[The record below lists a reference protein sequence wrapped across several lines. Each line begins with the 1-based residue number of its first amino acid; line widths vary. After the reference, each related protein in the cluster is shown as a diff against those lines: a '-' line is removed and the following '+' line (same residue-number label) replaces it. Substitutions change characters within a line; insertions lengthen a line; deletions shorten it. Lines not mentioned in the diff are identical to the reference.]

1 MFERSFL
8 SGYFNMNALLSD
20 TSAIV
25 GRAIRWW
32 RDELRSFWPTAR
44 QGDGG
49 KLDVVVAI
57 ADDGSV
63 RLAEGT
69 SGRLPKGVRAA
80 SGEADV
86 WDYLNGLGRSRPDAR
101 VGLRLPWSACYQ
113 RRVEIPAAARRQAA
127 SILALDL
134 ERATPFKASDVYLA
148 HYIEDAPARKG
159 WLNASQLVA
168 KRSQVQKFIADVE
181 ASGLKVASISCAAA
195 DGKTALPVDFLQSLG
210 DATAQREGQ
219 HRARIALPLF
229 AAALAISAAA
239 ILISRR
245 EAALEA
251 LDKQVESA
259 RASASAGQSR
269 RDTLVAANSQ
279 SSAMRQLKTSR
290 PAAIA
295 IIDEL
300 TRLLPDT
307 VYLSDLTMAT
317 DAVDLSGYARA
328 AADVIPILERSEM
341 FKDATLTAPVTFDT
355 TEDKERFSLRV
366 KLRHGL
372 QAAAAKGEVPT
383 P

>member
-1 MFERSFL
+1 
-8 SGYFNMNALLSD
+8 MNALLSD
-20 TSAIV
+20 ASGLV
-25 GRAIRWW
+25 GRGIRWW
-32 RDELRSFWPTAR
+32 SDELRSFWPAAR

-63 RLAEGT
+63 GLAPGS

-80 SGEADV
+80 PGEAEV
-86 WDYLNGLGRSRPDAR
+86 WEYLNRLGRSRPDAR

-134 ERATPFKASDVYLA
+134 ERSTPFKASDVYLA
-148 HYIEDAPARKG
+148 YFIDEAPARKG
-159 WLNASQLVA
+159 WLNASQLVV
-168 KRSQVQKFIADVE
+168 KRGQVQKFIADVE
-181 ASGLKVASISCAAA
+181 ACGLKVASISCTAA
-195 DGKTALPVDFLQSLG
+195 DGKTALPVDFLQSS
-210 DATAQREGQ
+210 AAAIAQRAGQ
-219 HRARIALPLF
+219 RRGGLAVPMI

-239 ILISRR
+239 NLISRR
-245 EAALEA
+245 ESALET

-259 RASASAGQSR
+259 RAAASAGQSR

-279 SSAMRQLKTSR
+279 NSAMRLLKTSR

-328 AADVIPILERSEM
+328 AADIIPILERSEM

-366 KLRHGL
+366 KLRHGP
-372 QAAAAKGEVPT
+372 QAATAKGEAAMP
-383 P
+383 

>member
-1 MFERSFL
+1 
-8 SGYFNMNALLSD
+8 MNALLSD
-20 TSAIV
+20 TSGIV
-25 GRAIRWW
+25 GRGMRWW
-32 RDELRSFWPTAR
+32 SDELRSFWPAAR
-44 QGDGG
+44 QGDGGG

-63 RLAEGT
+63 RLAEGS
-69 SGRLPKGVRAA
+69 SGRLSKGVRAA
-80 SGEADV
+80 SGEAEV
-86 WDYLNGLGRSRPDAR
+86 WDYLNRLGRSRPDAR

-134 ERATPFKASDVYLA
+134 ERSTPFKASDVYLA
-148 HYIEDAPARKG
+148 YYIDEAPARKG
-159 WLNASQLVA
+159 WLNASQLVV
-168 KRSQVQKFIADVE
+168 KRGQVQKFIADVE
-181 ASGLKVASISCAAA
+181 ASGLKVASISCTAA
-195 DGKTALPVDFLQSLG
+195 DGKTALPVDFLQST
-210 DATAQREGQ
+210 AAAVAQRAGQ
-219 HRARIALPLF
+219 RRVAVPMIA
-229 AAALAISAAA
+229 ATLAISAAA

-245 EAALEA
+245 EAALET

-259 RASASAGQSR
+259 RAAASAGQSR

-279 SSAMRQLKTSR
+279 NSAMRQLKTSR

-307 VYLSDLTMAT
+307 VYLSDLTMVT